1 MSVGF
6 MTKMNYFSEEY
17 WTTVTSLGLPQYN
30 TYVDM
35 LGKVQ
40 HCAIKMMKG
49 ADTSPMRRG

>member
-35 LGKVQ
+35 LGRVQ